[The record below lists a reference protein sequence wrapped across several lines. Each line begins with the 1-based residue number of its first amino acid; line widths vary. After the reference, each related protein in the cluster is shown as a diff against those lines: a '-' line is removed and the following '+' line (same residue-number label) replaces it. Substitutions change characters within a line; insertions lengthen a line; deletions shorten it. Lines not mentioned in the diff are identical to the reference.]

1 MKVINHL
8 YLIIFQYSH
17 NKLTMKLIIGTANF
31 KNSYGHSKF
40 KKKDFPKTKK
50 FLRKKNLK
58 YFDTADN
65 YNAYF
70 ELKSIVN
77 SKSLIIFKFK
87 LSKEKNLKKKI
98 NYIFTFFNLNQ
109 IYAIL
114 IHDKINIKN
123 AQFKNN
129 LNFLLYLK
137 KKRKIR
143 KLGISIYEKKDL
155 INLKNCF
162 APDIVQLPINIF
174 NQNFIKSQSIKS
186 LKNNGCEIH
195 ARSIFLQGKLLDK
208 NKKHNLIYY
217 NKKYFERLDQFCLEN
232 SLSRYSACIQ
242 FLLQNK
248 KLINSIVVGISDYQE
263 LLEIYNELRNKKN
276 RHIDFSSLKINKMI
290 KLLDPRKW

>member
-1 MKVINHL
+1 
-8 YLIIFQYSH
+8 
-17 NKLTMKLIIGTANF
+17 MKLIIGTANF

-98 NYIFTFFNLNQ
+98 NYIFTIFNLNQ

-123 AQFKNN
+123 AQFKYN

-155 INLKNCF
+155 INLKKCF
-162 APDIVQLPINIF
+162 TPDIVQLPINIF
-174 NQNFIKSQSIKS
+174 NQNFVKSSLIKS
-186 LKNNGCEIH
+186 LKNGGCEIH
-195 ARSIFLQGKLLDK
+195 ARSIFLQGKLLNK
-208 NKKHNLIYY
+208 NKKDSLIFS
-217 NKKYFERLDQFCLEN
+217 NKKYFKRLDEFCLEN
-232 SLSRYSACIQ
+232 NLSRLSACIQ

-248 KLINSIVVGISDYQE
+248 RLINGVVVGMSNFHE
-263 LLEIYNELRNKKN
+263 LLEIYNQLRSKKN

-290 KLLDPRKW
+290 KLIDPRKW